1 MREKKVLFLIPTLF
15 RGGAERVISE
25 VSLALPESIEPVIV
39 VFEKKISFPYRGKLV
54 SLDSPISK
62 NLFLRFFRFFVRW
75 LKFLKV
81 LASEK
86 PDCVVSAGASANA
99 ISILAHP
106 RPVVRVDM
114 HISGSRKGWRQL
126 PFKLFVRFF
135 FKKAHLLVAVSK
147 AIALDLEKN
156 FRIPPEK
163 IRVIYNPVNVKKL
176 QALAQEPLDPEYESL
191 FACPVIIAMG
201 RLERQKGHQYL
212 LRAFTQ
218 VKKKIPQAQLVL
230 LGEGSLKGSLQ
241 ELSHELGIQDSV
253 HFLGWQENPF
263 RFLARAKVFALSS
276 IFEGLPDVL
285 LEALACQLP
294 IVSFDCKSG
303 PREVLSPMSNI
314 NGVASDVEKAPY
326 GILVPPNNEA
336 LLAQALL
343 QVLQNEVLQQRYRQ
357 LARERAQ
364 DFDISVVLPQWH
376 FLFK

>member
-1 MREKKVLFLIPTLF
+1 MPQKKKILFLIPTLF

-25 VSLALPESIEPVIV
+25 VSLALPESMEPVIV
-39 VFEKKISFPYRGKLV
+39 VFEKKISYPYRGKLI

-62 NLFLRFFRFFVRW
+62 NLFSRFFRFFVRW
-75 LKFLKV
+75 LRFLKV
-81 LASEK
+81 LAQEK

-106 RPVVRVDM
+106 RSVVRVDM

-156 FRIPPEK
+156 FRIPAEK
-163 IRVIYNPVNVKKL
+163 IRVIYNPVNVAKL
-176 QALAQEPLDPEYESL
+176 QALAQEPLGPEYESL
-191 FACPVIIAMG
+191 FASPVIIAMG
-201 RLERQKGHQYL
+201 RLEKQKAHGKL

-230 LGEGSLKGSLQ
+230 LGEGSLKDSLQ

-276 IFEGLPDVL
+276 LWEGLPDVL
-285 LEALACQLP
+285 LEALACGLP

-303 PREVLSPMSNI
+303 PREIL
-314 NGVASDVEKAPY
+314 APSTPITKQATGIEAGEY
-326 GILVPPNNEA
+326 GLLVQATDEE
-336 LLAQALL
+336 LLAKAIADLL
-343 QVLQNEVLQQRYRQ
+343 TDSVQ
-357 LARERAQ
+357 LAELSRKARQRAF
-364 DFDISVVLPQWH
+364 DFDIKKVLAQWD
-376 FLFK
+376 FL